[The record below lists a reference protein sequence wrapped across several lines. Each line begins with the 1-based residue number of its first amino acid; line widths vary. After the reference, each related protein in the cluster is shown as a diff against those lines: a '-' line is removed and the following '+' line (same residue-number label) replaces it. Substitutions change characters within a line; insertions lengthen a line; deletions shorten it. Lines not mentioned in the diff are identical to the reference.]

1 MNRFNILQT
10 GKRWNQFMKGM
21 NGVKGLKGN
30 VHLFH
35 YVSCHP
41 VQRWGGD
48 GKTKRAEFR
57 SGMFLVLP
65 LRHNKVMLK

>member
-1 MNRFNILQT
+1 MKGTNG
-10 GKRWNQFMKGM
+10 GKRSER
-21 NGVKGLKGN
+21 N

-48 GKTKRAEFR
+48 GKTKRAELR

-65 LRHNKVMLK
+65 LRHNIGDFKIKKAPALGAHS